1 MKKKRKGEIG
11 IVVPMFFITFMVI
24 MIAYLLQ
31 LTGYGAIR
39 TMTEDALAMS
49 NLASAVIDIETY
61 GKTHDILIAD
71 PEQSFETYQRAL
83 QANMK
88 LDAQWTGQGTQYGKV
103 EILDYIVYNVSGS
116 DVEIF
121 RFGQSPE
128 NRFVAG
134 GLGSVEA
141 PNGQRIE
148 KTGIYSRVTF
158 PVNGLFGIVTT
169 AVKDKL
175 VDVTN

>member
-1 MKKKRKGEIG
+1 
-11 IVVPMFFITFMVI
+11 
-24 MIAYLLQ
+24 
-31 LTGYGAIR
+31 
-39 TMTEDALAMS
+39 MS
-49 NLASAVIDIETY
+49 
-61 GKTHDILIAD
+61 
-71 PEQSFETYQRAL
+71 
-83 QANMK
+83 
-88 LDAQWTGQGTQYGKV
+88 GT
-103 EILDYIVYNVSGS
+103 

-148 KTGIYSRVTF
+148 KTGVYSRITF
-158 PVNGLFGIVTT
+158 PVNGLFGIMTT